1 MNMRNR
7 NARNAS
13 RASSDFFSYLFFKDK
28 EFEKKGIISGM
39 QSTGFSV
46 LIPEFGLEGFIE
58 FESTSYGKQ
67 SNTIEQENKMRS
79 VQIGR
84 AQVRMFNW
92 VWVKI
97 QVKLK
102 NFRKVIELTLL
113 DDRD

>member
-28 EFEKKGIISGM
+28 EFEKKGIISGV

-58 FESTSYGKQ
+58 FASVAEKMEKVLNNGNEVVMLGKAKIQ
-67 SNTIEQENKMRS
+67 
-79 VQIGR
+79 
-84 AQVRMFNW
+84 MFNW

-102 NFRKVIELTLL
+102 NYRKIIDLTLL
-113 DDRD
+113 SKKN

>member
-1 MNMRNR
+1 MLNKNSLSRVCDRMNMRNR

-28 EFEKKGIISGM
+28 EFEKKGIISGV
-39 QSTGFSV
+39 QSTGFTV

-58 FESTSYGKQ
+58 FT
-67 SNTIEQENKMRS
+67 SNTITNQSNENFNLNEEKI
-79 VQIGR
+79 VKLGR
-84 AQVRMFNW
+84 VKIQMFNW

-102 NFRKVIELTLL
+102 K
-113 DDRD
+113 

>member
-1 MNMRNR
+1 MRNR

-28 EFEKKGIISGM
+28 KFEKKGIISGV

-58 FESTSYGKQ
+58 FESIGVESQKNRQ
-67 SNTIEQENKMRS
+67 LDENS
-79 VQIGR
+79 GDV
-84 AQVRMFNW
+84 VRVGDYEIQMFNW
-92 VWVKI
+92 VWVRI

-102 NFRKVIELTLL
+102 NFRKTIELSLL
-113 DDRD
+113 NDRN